1 MFEDAEY
8 MPISRLIASYYN
20 KNQVLFAGGNGNIF
34 RTICANCKSQDSIVV
49 LFDMS
54 PEILTLLQVFRAER
68 ERIINSEYKQ
78 VYYILIPCIEY
89 FVLKEF
95 AYPYLDVQIQDI
107 LDFKVHF
114 KECIEYKKIKSF
126 EVFCKKILDSDIAC
140 LSQKEKV
147 VSYYETSCHCR
158 ECGYTE
164 MRCLRDTKSKR
175 LVDALPVHLVSV
187 RDSKE
192 NQNEF
197 LLRLQTK
204 YIDLYNE
211 WVQLLLSKNLI
222 KWDTSVYL

>member
-20 KNQVLFAGGNGNIF
+20 KGQVLFAGGNGNIF
-34 RTICANCKSQDSIVV
+34 HAMCVSCKPQDSIVV

-54 PEILTLLQVFRAER
+54 PEILTLLQVFMAER
-68 ERIINSEYKQ
+68 GRIINSEYKH

-95 AYPYLDVQIQDI
+95 AYPYLDAQIQDV
-107 LDFKVHF
+107 LDFKIHF
-114 KECIEYKKIKSF
+114 KECVEFKKIKSF
-126 EVFCKKILDSDIAC
+126 EVFCKKILDSNITC

-147 VSYYETSCHCR
+147 ASYYETSCFCR
-158 ECGYTE
+158 ECSYDE
-164 MRCLRDTKSKR
+164 MRCVRETKSKR
-175 LVDALPVHLVSV
+175 LVDALPVHIVPV
-187 RDSKE
+187 QKSKE
-192 NQNEF
+192 DQNEF
-197 LLRLQTK
+197 LLQLQTK

-211 WVQLLLSKNLI
+211 WVQILLSKKLI